1 MNQERGA
8 IGQGSFLSPKPRNFI
23 SVAFAKTWVLKSISN
38 SPLELFVRNS
48 LVCGPSFPLREF
60 VLLLSS
66 RHRLSNLFLQPF
78 KKMAL
83 RHRLV
88 VNGVVDL
95 PCLTPLQ
102 NRDDN
107 SDEIIAMN
115 HIQPAA
121 AFPFQCSFAV

>member
-48 LVCGPSFPLREF
+48 LVCGPSFALREF

-66 RHRLSNLFLQPF
+66 RHRLSKLFRQPF
-78 KKMAL
+78 KKIAL

-102 NRDDN
+102 R
-107 SDEIIAMN
+107 SEERR
-115 HIQPAA
+115 
-121 AFPFQCSFAV
+121 V